1 MELMATTAMSD
12 QTVDFGFLT
21 DHVIHHYRLLNLELT
36 RLHAKLF
43 KDTPMQ
49 KGVGKMTAMTLLE
62 LNPGLTQ
69 ATIARSINK
78 DKAAIARII
87 DELVREGFINRD
99 ISPEER
105 RSYSLTLTE
114 QGHAEFARFTELSK
128 ACEAA
133 FTEGLTQA
141 ERDQLLHLLRKL
153 RKIHTPDMI
162 GIA

>member
-1 MELMATTAMSD
+1 MAADGSE
-12 QTVDFGFLT
+12 QTVNFGFLT

-43 KDTPMQ
+43 HGTLMQ

-69 ATIARSINK
+69 STIAKSINK

-87 DELVREGFINRD
+87 DELVGEGLINRD
-99 ISPEER
+99 VSPEER

-114 QGHAEFARFTELSK
+114 KGHAEFTRFAELCK
-128 ACEAA
+128 DCEDA
-133 FTEGLTQA
+133 FTEGLTA
-141 ERDQLLHLLRKL
+141 EERDQLLYLLRKL
-153 RKIHTPDMI
+153 RKSHTPDMI
-162 GIA
+162 GIR

>member
-1 MELMATTAMSD
+1 MAASETSERS
-12 QTVDFGFLT
+12 VNFGFLT

-43 KDTPMQ
+43 KNTPIQ

-69 ATIARSINK
+69 ATIAKSINK

-105 RSYSLTLTE
+105 RSYSLTLTDK
-114 QGHAEFARFTELSK
+114 GHAEFARYAQLSK
-128 ACEAA
+128 DCEEA
-133 FTEGLTQA
+133 FTDGLTA
-141 ERDQLLHLLRKL
+141 EERDQLLYLLRKL
-153 RKIHTPDMI
+153 RRVHTPEMI